1 MAEWIECKISDIG
14 TVVGGATP
22 STKKPENYE
31 NGIIAWIT
39 PKDLS
44 TFTGRYIQRG
54 ERNITEVGLK
64 SCSTQLL
71 PKDTVLFSSR
81 APIGYVAIAANEV
94 CTNQGFKSVVPN
106 ENTDPLFLYYLL
118 KYNKDKIEGMGSGT
132 TFKEVSGN
140 TMKNIVVSV
149 PTDKKVQKRISSM
162 LGSIDDKIE
171 ENERINNNLEQQAKT
186 LFKSW
191 FVDFEP
197 FDESFV
203 DSPIG
208 TKIPHSL
215 QMVQIG
221 SLSHILETG
230 KRPKGG
236 AVATGVPSIGAENVK
251 RLGEVNFASAKY
263 IPVEFAQKMDKG
275 KVHGYELMLYKDGGK
290 PGTFIPHFSMF
301 GEGFPYDDFYINE
314 HVFKLDF
321 GDKGFN
327 EFCYFYLQ
335 TDYPY
340 NWLANNGGKAAVPGI
355 NQQDVN
361 SIWIYHPDNPIVK
374 EYCKWVQPIFTT
386 ILRNCS
392 QNVKLSQL
400 RDALL
405 PKLMSGELDV
415 SDIEI

>member
-1 MAEWIECKISDIG
+1 MKCNWTTKKLSEIAYINPRESLGKGVVAKKVPMDKLQPFCRDIPEFVLEEYKGGTKFRNGDTIMARITPCLENGKIAKISVLRDG
-14 TVVGGATP
+14 
-22 STKKPENYE
+22 
-31 NGIIAWIT
+31 
-39 PKDLS
+39 
-44 TFTGRYIQRG
+44 
-54 ERNITEVGLK
+54 EVGFG
-64 SCSTQLL
+64 STEYI
-71 PKDTVLFSSR
+71 VFR
-81 APIGYVAIAANEV
+81 AIDGVSDA
-94 CTNQGFKSVVPN
+94 
-106 ENTDPLFLYYLL
+106 DFLYYLICSPLVRNPAIKSMVGSSGRQRVQTDVVANLDIELPPIEEQRKIGGLL
-118 KYNKDKIEGMGSGT
+118 KA
-132 TFKEVSGN
+132 
-140 TMKNIVVSV
+140 
-149 PTDKKVQKRISSM
+149 
-162 LGSIDDKIE
+162 IDDKIE
-171 ENERINNNLEQQAKT
+171 LNNAINNNLEQQAKT

-321 GDKGFN
+321 GNKGFN